1 MKSASFCETHP
12 TGAQC
17 SDQGGRGHPEVAMD
31 AKSSLHASSNG
42 TLAWL
47 SSRIELLE
55 ANEDFEGSYALTSE
69 FADWLLDCPQ
79 PNLDILSLPSLLDG
93 VT

>member
-1 MKSASFCETHP
+1 
-12 TGAQC
+12 
-17 SDQGGRGHPEVAMD
+17 MD
-31 AKSSLHASSNG
+31 AKSSLHPSSNG

-47 SSRIELLE
+47 ASRIELLE

-79 PNLDILSLPSLLDG
+79 PNHEILSLPSLLDG
-93 VT
+93 VI